1 MASSS
6 QGACRVGVDIG
17 GTFTDLILVD
27 DTTGA
32 LTIGKVLTTPGDPSR
47 AVEAVLEEA
56 LEQAGVPAGE
66 VRHLVHGTTLV
77 TNAIIERKGAR
88 TALLATRGFRD
99 SIEIGK
105 EHRYELYDLM
115 VELPKPLVP
124 RYLRFDVPQRTLA
137 DGTIEEELDV
147 AYVERLARE
156 LRASG
161 VEAVAISFLHSFT
174 NPEPERAAREA
185 VLRAAPELRVSIS
198 SEVVPEIREYERS
211 STTVANVYVQ
221 GLVERYLREL
231 QARLERLGF
240 RGRFFVML
248 SSGGIATVDTAARFP
263 IRLLESGPAAGALA
277 AATYGLASGWPNLLS
292 FDMGGTTAKLCVIE
306 GGQPLV
312 AHEFEVDRVY
322 RFKRGSGLP
331 MKVPVIEM
339 IEIGAGGGSIA
350 RVDVLGLLKVGPDS
364 AGADP
369 GPVCYG
375 LGGMEPTV
383 TDADLVLGYLDPGY
397 FLGGRMQLDLEAARE
412 AIRTRVADRLGMS
425 VEEAAWGIHQV
436 VNENMANAARVHAV
450 ERGKDP
456 RSFPLFA
463 FGGAGPVHGYR
474 VAEILGSPALI
485 APFGAGVTSTVGF
498 LAAPLAFD
506 FVRSWYG
513 RVDTM
518 DWERANALLA
528 EMEAEGEA
536 LLTSSG
542 VSPEQISHRR
552 VADMRYVGQGHEVR
566 VPLPGGRLDATQV
579 PALLAE
585 FDRVYRELYGRSGP
599 PVPVEVINWRV
610 VSSGPKPELRL
621 GGVEGGGPAGGTG
634 DGARGEARRAL
645 KGMRR
650 AYFPE
655 RGGYTETL
663 VYDRYRLEPG
673 AAFDGPAIVEERES
687 TVIVGPRGHAVV
699 DLQRNLV
706 VTFPTPDAEASRA

>member
-161 VEAVAISFLHSFT
+161 VEAVAISFLHIFT

-263 IRLLESGPAAGALA
+263 
-277 AATYGLASGWPNLLS
+277 
-292 FDMGGTTAKLCVIE
+292 
-306 GGQPLV
+306 
-312 AHEFEVDRVY
+312 
-322 RFKRGSGLP
+322 
-331 MKVPVIEM
+331 
-339 IEIGAGGGSIA
+339 
-350 RVDVLGLLKVGPDS
+350 
-364 AGADP
+364 
-369 GPVCYG
+369 
-375 LGGMEPTV
+375 
-383 TDADLVLGYLDPGY
+383 
-397 FLGGRMQLDLEAARE
+397 
-412 AIRTRVADRLGMS
+412 
-425 VEEAAWGIHQV
+425 
-436 VNENMANAARVHAV
+436 
-450 ERGKDP
+450 
-456 RSFPLFA
+456 
-463 FGGAGPVHGYR
+463 
-474 VAEILGSPALI
+474 
-485 APFGAGVTSTVGF
+485 
-498 LAAPLAFD
+498 
-506 FVRSWYG
+506 
-513 RVDTM
+513 
-518 DWERANALLA
+518 
-528 EMEAEGEA
+528 
-536 LLTSSG
+536 
-542 VSPEQISHRR
+542 
-552 VADMRYVGQGHEVR
+552 
-566 VPLPGGRLDATQV
+566 
-579 PALLAE
+579 
-585 FDRVYRELYGRSGP
+585 
-599 PVPVEVINWRV
+599 
-610 VSSGPKPELRL
+610 
-621 GGVEGGGPAGGTG
+621 
-634 DGARGEARRAL
+634 
-645 KGMRR
+645 
-650 AYFPE
+650 
-655 RGGYTETL
+655 
-663 VYDRYRLEPG
+663 
-673 AAFDGPAIVEERES
+673 
-687 TVIVGPRGHAVV
+687 
-699 DLQRNLV
+699 
-706 VTFPTPDAEASRA
+706 